1 MNKWGYETD
10 YYQWTQLMAQALRE
24 RDYSRIDWDNL
35 IEEIEDMGKSQKR
48 AIESLLMRLTEHL
61 LKLKYWRLR
70 SSTRRVSTPRRRQA
84 QTPVPSSRGT
94 RPTDWL
100 GNARDETEQQRNKKH
115 WRAEIVN
122 FRILL
127 DKRLQDSPSLKAKLE
142 EIYQDVLP
150 GCQRSV
156 AQLFDLPEEVEL
168 TLEQVLDEN
177 WYPDS
182 N

>member
-1 MNKWGYETD
+1 MNKLGYETD
-10 YYQWTQLMAQALRE
+10 YYQWTQLMAKALKE

-61 LKLKYWRLR
+61 LKLKYWK
-70 SSTRRVSTPRRRQA
+70 S
-84 QTPVPSSRGT
+84 
-94 RPTDWL
+94 
-100 GNARDETEQQRNKKH
+100 EQERNKKH

-127 DKRLQDSPSLKAKLE
+127 DKRLQDSPSLKAKLD

-150 GCQRSV
+150 GCKRSV

-168 TLEQVLDEN
+168 SLEQVLDEN
-177 WYPDS
+177 WYP
-182 N
+182 